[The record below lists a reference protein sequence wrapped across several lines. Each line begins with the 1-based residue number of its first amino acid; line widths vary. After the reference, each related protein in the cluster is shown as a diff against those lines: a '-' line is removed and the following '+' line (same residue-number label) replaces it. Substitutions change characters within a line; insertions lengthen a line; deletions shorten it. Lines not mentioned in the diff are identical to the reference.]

1 MGFMPIE
8 VRAEFQGRR
17 HIVFTAR
24 ERSTINVRVESAD
37 GGPVRFT
44 SHELLLI
51 ALANCT
57 LGVVMNHDTLKDRT
71 VRSCTAVI
79 DAETTRAPARIEKI
93 NVHVEVDVEGGDDR
107 LRQTLQRVA
116 ESCPVGNTLRMSP
129 EITVALTLAGEP
141 SVVAAPVVGT

>member
-1 MGFMPIE
+1 MAIE
-8 VRAEFQGRR
+8 VRAEFQDRR

-24 ERSTINVRVESAD
+24 ERSTINVRGDSAD
-37 GGPVRFT
+37 GGPVGFT

-57 LGVVMNHDTLKDRT
+57 LGVVMNHETLRERV

-79 DAETTRAPARIEKI
+79 DADTARAPARIEKI
-93 NVHVEVDVEGGDDR
+93 NVRVEVDVEGGDDR

-116 ESCPVGNTLRMSP
+116 ESCPVGNTLRMTP
-129 EITVALTLAGEP
+129 EITVALSLSGQP
-141 SVVAAPVVGT
+141 APEAVSAPGA